1 MSTQTASQ
9 TDIRLYRVV
18 HEMFRR
24 SMTRLIDATAKLEPS
39 GLQPVIRPQWDF
51 YTAILD
57 HHHHTEDVSIFPALL
72 TVRPEMRTTID
83 LLEDEHVELAP
94 NIDAVES
101 AVAAFV
107 KLSDQSTQ
115 HAVQAHPLVA
125 LRDRLSPHL
134 DLEDEKI
141 LPAVAESIPPKQ
153 WDQLDKA
160 ALKSIPRK
168 RSRLCGWCP
177 RRGHPE
183 PARAGSAG
191 AATAADPDHVVVV
204 LAEAVDEPGQAIP
217 RVRAGAILKQ

>member
-1 MSTQTASQ
+1 MSTQTAFQ

-24 SMTRLIDATAKLEPS
+24 STTRLVDATAKLEPS
-39 GLQPVIRPQWDF
+39 VLQPVIRSQWDF

-57 HHHHTEDVSIFPALL
+57 HHHHTEDVSVFPALVA
-72 TVRPEMRTTID
+72 VRPEMRATID
-83 LLEDEHVELAP
+83 MLEDEHVELAP

-107 KLSDQSTQ
+107 KVPDDSTQ
-115 HAVQAHPLVA
+115 HAVHDELVA
-125 LRDRLSPHL
+125 LRDWFFPHL

-141 LPAVAESIPPKQ
+141 LPAIAESIPPKQ

-168 RSRLCGWCP
+168 HLASAVGALDEVIRSL
-177 RRGHPE
+177 PE
-183 PARAGSAG
+183 RDRPAPPPPPIRFMLS
-191 AATAADPDHVVVV
+191 
-204 LAEAVDEPGQAIP
+204 LSW
-217 RVRAGAILKQ
+217 RKQWMNKVKPFLG